1 MQSVD
6 AVGEIAAHAGYEV
19 MSTNTLPAGR
29 GFNAATATTAT
40 SSSRCGA
47 CNPSPYLKN
56 MTSPSLYQLTSTRA
70 PGAVVLIRLY
80 VGVIFASEGVLK
92 FLRPE
97 QLGPGR
103 FDKAG
108 IPAPTFFAYL
118 DGVFEIA
125 CGVLILVG
133 LLTRLAAVPMIINM
147 IGALLITKLP
157 ILWGDAPL
165 YRAVSG
171 GWDFLRESRV
181 DLAMLCGSLFL
192 FAVGAGVYSVD
203 ARLNSARTSA
213 LAPSR

>member
-1 MQSVD
+1 
-6 AVGEIAAHAGYEV
+6 
-19 MSTNTLPAGR
+19 
-29 GFNAATATTAT
+29 
-40 SSSRCGA
+40 
-47 CNPSPYLKN
+47 

-80 VGVIFASEGVLK
+80 VGLIFASEGVLK

-108 IPAPTFFAYL
+108 IPVPTFFAYL

-133 LLTRLAAVPMIINM
+133 LLTRLAAIPMIINM

-165 YRAVSG
+165 YAAVSG

-192 FAVGAGVYSVD
+192 FVVGAGVYSAD
-203 ARLNSARTSA
+203 ARLNSGRTSA
-213 LAPSR
+213 PAPI

>member
-1 MQSVD
+1 V
-6 AVGEIAAHAGYEV
+6 
-19 MSTNTLPAGR
+19 
-29 GFNAATATTAT
+29 
-40 SSSRCGA
+40 
-47 CNPSPYLKN
+47 
-56 MTSPSLYQLTSTRA
+56 TSPSLLQLTSTRA

-80 VGVIFASEGVLK
+80 VGLIFASEGVLK

-108 IPAPTFFAYL
+108 IPAPYFFAYL
-118 DGVFEIA
+118 DGLFEIA

-133 LLTRLAAVPMIINM
+133 LLSRLAAIPMIINM
-147 IGALLITKLP
+147 VGALLITKLA

-165 YRAVSG
+165 YKAASG

-192 FAVGAGVYSVD
+192 FVVGSGAHSVD
-203 ARLNSARTSA
+203 ARLNRARTSA
-213 LAPSR
+213 LAPSG